1 MRCDIG
7 DGRLSGDYQLRRD
20 VDHLLR
26 DVYNL
31 NDDSLRLVPF
41 AVGSELIDRV
51 SRYDEEG
58 NPLDKGTIDAI
69 INNLNETVTSKLGLD
84 RAGMDKFNFALIS
97 DSDNLQIDYW
107 ILVNAFYDYTLKR
120 FIKIDNTQ
128 TSFGIQLQATGT
140 YAGEE
145 EIDPGN
151 TGVNLWRNPAFYDSQ
166 GNFIVYTDTSTYD
179 YTDVENKNHIG
190 AKKLSDG
197 SWVQYAIASGWNNAF
212 MIDSYGGMTIGG
224 AGFEVDGNG
233 IFPFTRLTHSIY
245 TDEEEHKW
253 ALFGLLDNAYHG
265 TLSNWGCDSNS
276 TYSWFVGL
284 RSPISSGTL
293 KDNSQ
298 AEFIVMYNDTTE
310 DENNPHDL
318 DVSKWHIVFRIGTSG
333 VI

>member
-1 MRCDIG
+1 M
-7 DGRLSGDYQLRRD
+7 SGDYQLRRD

-41 AVGSELIDRV
+41 AIGSELIDRV
-51 SRYDEEG
+51 SQYDEEG

-69 INNLNETVTSKLGLD
+69 INNLDELATVKLGLD
-84 RAGMDKFNFALIS
+84 KAGMDKFNFALIS
-97 DSDNLQIDYW
+97 DSDNHQIDYW

-151 TGVNLWRNPAFYDSQ
+151 TGVNLWRNPAFYDSE

-190 AKKLSDG
+190 AKRLSNG
-197 SWVQYAIASGWNNAF
+197 EWVQYAIVSGWNNAF
-212 MIDSYGGMTIGG
+212 MLDSYGGMTIGG

-233 IFPFTRLTHSIY
+233 MFPFTRLTHSMY
-245 TDEEEHKW
+245 TDEEENRW

-293 KDNSQ
+293 KDNSR
-298 AEFIVMYNDTTE
+298 AEFIVMYNDT
-310 DENNPHDL
+310 PHDPESQYEL
-318 DVSKWHIVFRIGTSG
+318 DVSRWHIVFRVGTSG

>member
-1 MRCDIG
+1 M
-7 DGRLSGDYQLRRD
+7 SGDYQLRRD

-31 NDDSLRLVPF
+31 NDDSLRLIPF
-41 AVGSELIDRV
+41 AVGSTLIDEA
-51 SRYDEEG
+51 SQYDEEG

-84 RAGMDKFNFALIS
+84 QSGMDNFNFALIS
-97 DSDNLQIDYW
+97 DSDNLQMDYW
-107 ILVNAFYDYTLKR
+107 ILVNAFYDYKLKR

-128 TSFGIQLQATGT
+128 TSFGIQLQAKGT

-145 EIDPGN
+145 EIDPHN
-151 TGVNLWRNPAFYDSQ
+151 TGVNIWRNPAFYDNE

-179 YTDVENKNHIG
+179 YADVENKNYIG
-190 AKKLSDG
+190 AKKLSNG
-197 SWVQYAIASGWNNAF
+197 EWVQYGVSSGWNNAC

-224 AGFEVDGNG
+224 AGFEIDGNG

-245 TDEEEHKW
+245 TDDENHRW

-265 TLSNWGCDSNS
+265 TSTTWGCDSNA

-284 RSPISSGTL
+284 RSPVSNANM
-293 KDNSQ
+293 KDNTQ
-298 AEFIVMYNDTTE
+298 TEFIVMYNDTPYNQGNQYE
-310 DENNPHDL
+310 L
-318 DVSKWHIVFRIGTSG
+318 DVSKWHIVFRIGTQG
-333 VI
+333 VINNDNE

>member
-1 MRCDIG
+1 MRRDIG

-41 AVGSELIDRV
+41 AVGSTLIDDA
-51 SRYDEEG
+51 SQYDEEG

-69 INNLNETVTSKLGLD
+69 INNLNELATVKLGLD
-84 RAGMDKFNFALIS
+84 QAGMDKFNFALIS
-97 DSDNLQIDYW
+97 DSDNHQIDYW

-151 TGVNLWRNPAFYDSQ
+151 TGVNLWRNPAFYDIN

-179 YTDVENKNHIG
+179 YTDVEEKNHIG

-197 SWVQYAIASGWNNAF
+197 TWVQYAIASGWNNAF
-212 MIDSYGGMTIGG
+212 MLDSYGGMTIGG

-233 IFPFTRLTHSIY
+233 IFPFTRLTHSMY
-245 TDEEEHKW
+245 TDDEDNRW
-253 ALFGLLDNAYHG
+253 ALFGLLDNAYHA
-265 TLSNWGCDSNS
+265 TFWDWGCDSNA

-284 RSPISSGTL
+284 RSPISTGNM
-293 KDNSQ
+293 KDNTQ
-298 AEFIVMYNDTTE
+298 TEFIVMYNDTPYNQDNQYE
-310 DENNPHDL
+310 L
-318 DVSKWHIVFRIGTSG
+318 DVSKWHIVFRIGTQG

>member
-1 MRCDIG
+1 M
-7 DGRLSGDYQLRRD
+7 SGDYQLRRD

-51 SRYDEEG
+51 SQYDEEG
-58 NPLDKGTIDAI
+58 NPIDKGTIDAI
-69 INNLNETVTSKLGLD
+69 INNLNELATVKLGLD
-84 RAGMDKFNFALIS
+84 KAGMDKFNFALIS
-97 DSDNLQIDYW
+97 DSDNHQIDYW
-107 ILVNAFYDYTLKR
+107 ILVNAFYDYTLER

-140 YAGEE
+140 YAEEE

-151 TGVNLWRNPAFYDSQ
+151 TGVNLWRNPAFYDNE

-179 YTDVENKNHIG
+179 YTDVEEKNHIG

-197 SWVQYAIASGWNNAF
+197 TWVQYAIASGWNNAF
-212 MIDSYGGMTIGG
+212 MLDSYGGMTIGG

-245 TDEEEHKW
+245 TDEEEKQW
-253 ALFGLLDNAYHG
+253 ALFGLLDNAYHA
-265 TLSNWGCDSNS
+265 TSTTWGCDSNS

-293 KDNSQ
+293 KDNSRT
-298 AEFIVMYNDTTE
+298 EFIVMYNDTPE
-310 DENNPHDL
+310 DEDNPYDL
-318 DVSKWHIVFRIGTSG
+318 DVSKWHIVFRIGTQG